1 MFEELPFFTSYK
13 YYIQIEVSAKTSEV
27 FNNWY
32 GFVESQMRRYARMIE
47 GNKSIVIR
55 VYPTSFDVVRE
66 RGASDVQ
73 PDSPLCKQ
81 FYIAFTPLEAA
92 KGKPL
97 DLSLATKQ
105 FKNHLQRVERGRE
118 A

>member
-1 MFEELPFFTSYK
+1 
-13 YYIQIEVSAKTSEV
+13 
-27 FNNWY
+27 
-32 GFVESQMRRYARMIE
+32 MIE

-105 FKNHLQRVERGRE
+105 FKNHLQRVERGKE

>member
-32 GFVESQMRRYARMIE
+32 GFVESQIRRYARMIE

-97 DLSLATKQ
+97 DLALATKQ